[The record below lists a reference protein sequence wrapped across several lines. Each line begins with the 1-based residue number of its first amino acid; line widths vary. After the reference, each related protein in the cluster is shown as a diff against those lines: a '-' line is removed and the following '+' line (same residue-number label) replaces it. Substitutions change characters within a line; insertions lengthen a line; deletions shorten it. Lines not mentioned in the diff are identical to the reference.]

1 MTELHPVPQ
10 SRRER
15 RALEEAQRAAGSAAE
30 VRTVV
35 TPASIPASL
44 LTPIPT
50 APRVAPVLAV
60 PVKVVKRAPRKKF
73 GARILPAFAML
84 FAGAL
89 LVGVSVPAN
98 AFIDPEVDAALDAPV
113 AKALPGQSLAVDE
126 LATTVEI
133 TRDEFKTTSYA
144 ERLQDRYAN
153 PSYSYS
159 ATSGAVR
166 WPFPYPVPISSGYGQ
181 RTSGCNG
188 CSSIHHGIDFTPG
201 AGAPIYAIASGTVSH
216 AEISNSGLGNQ
227 IMIDHVINGQKVS
240 SFYGHMASKSSPLK
254 VGDTVKVGDL
264 VGLVGATGVA
274 TGPHLHFEIWLDG
287 AQSNPYLW
295 LKANA
300 VN

>member
-1 MTELHPVPQ
+1 MTELNPVPQ

-15 RALEEAQRAAGSAAE
+15 RALEEAQRAAAPAPE
-30 VRTVV
+30 VGPVVSTV
-35 TPASIPASL
+35 PASL
-44 LTPIPT
+44 LAPIPT
-50 APRVAPVLAV
+50 PRRVAPVLAV
-60 PVKVVKRAPRKKF
+60 PVKPVKRQPRKKF

-113 AKALPGQSLAVDE
+113 TKLLPAQSLEVDPQA
-126 LATTVEI
+126 ATSAI
-133 TRDEFKTTSYA
+133 TRDEFKTLSYA
-144 ERLQDRYAN
+144 QQLQDRYGN
-153 PSYSYS
+153 VSYNYRV
-159 ATSGAVR
+159 TSGPVR
-166 WPFPYPVPISSGYGQ
+166 WPFPYEVPISSGYGP
-181 RTSGCNG
+181 RAAGCNG
-188 CSSIHHGIDFTPG
+188 CSSMHHGIDFTPG
-201 AGAPIYAIASGTVSH
+201 AGAPIYAIASGVVSH
-216 AEISNSGLGNQ
+216 AEVSNSGLGNQ
-227 IMIDHVINGQKVS
+227 IMIDHVIKGQKVS

-254 VGDTVKVGDL
+254 VGDKVEVGDL

-287 AQSNPYLW
+287 AQTNPYVW